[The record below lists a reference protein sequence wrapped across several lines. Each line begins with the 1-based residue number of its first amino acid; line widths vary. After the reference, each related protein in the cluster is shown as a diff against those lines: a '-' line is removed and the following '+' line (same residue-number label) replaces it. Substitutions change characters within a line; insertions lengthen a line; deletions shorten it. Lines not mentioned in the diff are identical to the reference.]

1 MLGVGT
7 PHSPL
12 SRATDQVRFGFWYAQ
27 SLYCA
32 ASTRHQDNSFLE
44 PKRISLMRTMAVALL
59 IVVAYASALLSQV
72 QAQTAEAKTDN
83 KLLGTWK
90 MVSAKYGG
98 QEFKFPEGT
107 TTLKHVTSNQFI
119 WVGHD
124 EDGKITRAAG
134 GSYTIKGDTYEE
146 VPQYGLSEDFDV
158 IKGKPQIFKWKVE
171 GNKWLHN
178 GKLSNGLTIE
188 EVWERVVKK

>member
-1 MLGVGT
+1 MRIV
-7 PHSPL
+7 
-12 SRATDQVRFGFWYAQ
+12 
-27 SLYCA
+27 A
-32 ASTRHQDNSFLE
+32 A
-44 PKRISLMRTMAVALL
+44 VLL
-59 IVVAYASALLSQV
+59 IGVAYASASLSSV
-72 QAQTAEAKTDN
+72 HAQTAEAKTDN

-107 TTLKHVTSNQFI
+107 TTLKHVTPNQFI

-124 EDGKITRAAG
+124 ENGKITRAAG
-134 GSYTIKGDTYEE
+134 GRYTIKGDTYEE
-146 VPQYGLSEDFDV
+146 VPEYGLSEDFDV
-158 IKGKPQIFKWKVE
+158 IKGQAQVFKWKVD

>member
-1 MLGVGT
+1 M
-7 PHSPL
+7 
-12 SRATDQVRFGFWYAQ
+12 R
-27 SLYCA
+27 
-32 ASTRHQDNSFLE
+32 ST
-44 PKRISLMRTMAVALL
+44 KKISLVLFLAVVYWSGGVSPA
-59 IVVAYASALLSQV
+59 
-72 QAQTAEAKTDN
+72 QAQTAAAKTDN

-107 TTLKHVTSNQFI
+107 TTLKHVTANQFI

-146 VPQYGLSEDFDV
+146 VPQYGLGEDFGV
-158 IKGKPQIFKWKVE
+158 IKGQPQIFKWKVD
-171 GNKWLHN
+171 GNKWHHN

>member
-1 MLGVGT
+1 
-7 PHSPL
+7 
-12 SRATDQVRFGFWYAQ
+12 
-27 SLYCA
+27 
-32 ASTRHQDNSFLE
+32 
-44 PKRISLMRTMAVALL
+44 MRTIALTL
-59 IVVAYASALLSQV
+59 LLTVAYASASLSAA

-107 TTLKHVTSNQFI
+107 TTLKHVTPNQFI
-119 WVGHD
+119 WVSHD
-124 EDGKITRAAG
+124 ENGKISRAAG
-134 GSYTIKGDTYEE
+134 GRYTIKGDTYEE
-146 VPQYGLSEDFDV
+146 VPEYGLSEDFDV
-158 IKGKPQIFKWKVE
+158 IKGKAQVFKWKVD

>member
-1 MLGVGT
+1 M
-7 PHSPL
+7 P
-12 SRATDQVRFGFWYAQ
+12 
-27 SLYCA
+27 
-32 ASTRHQDNSFLE
+32 STKTLV
-44 PKRISLMRTMAVALL
+44 AVCVVALS
-59 IVVAYASALLSQV
+59 YWFGSLSSV

-83 KLLGTWK
+83 KLLGTWN
-90 MVSAKYGG
+90 MVSAKYAG

-107 TTLKHVTSNQFI
+107 TTLKHVTPSQFI

-124 EDGKITRAAG
+124 ENGKITRAAG

-146 VPQYGLSEDFDV
+146 VPQYGLSDDFDI
-158 IKGKPQIFKWKVE
+158 IKGKPQVFKWKIE